1 MRTFTYEVPSSIR
14 EATSDFGQ
22 NSDFIAGGTT
32 LIDLMKLEVMTPSHL
47 VDINRLPMRGIE
59 LTSDGLRIGAL
70 EKMSDVA
77 EHPEVVAKYP
87 VISQALLQSASAQ
100 LRNMASMGG
109 NLLQRT
115 RCGYFRD
122 VSTLCNKR
130 QPGTGCPA
138 IDGWNRTHAILG
150 TSSSCVAT
158 HPSDLAVALV
168 ALDASIL
175 LQSGNNVRLV
185 KLDDFYRVPAETPD
199 EENQLRPGEL
209 ITEIRVPR
217 LPWAQRSVYL
227 KIRDRESYEF
237 ALASVAVALDV
248 DANNVRDARV
258 AVGCVGTKPWNL
270 PKVRDALIGK
280 PLNQQNFEA
289 AAKLATEGAKPLRY
303 NAFKVELVQRTI
315 VRALMNLGSFSMST
329 NVLGKP
335 HDRMEGRLKVT
346 GGLRYSGDQPI
357 ENGDYGYLVTSTIAR
372 GEIRA
377 MDVSETEKSPGV
389 VAVYTPFHSLKLYD
403 GLTQAEGANSGEID
417 PSLQDNKIRYYGQ
430 IIALVVADSFEQA
443 RDAAARVKVD
453 YREEQPVASWEAG
466 LPQAFP
472 PAAVDGQKP
481 TVAILANG
489 VSSID
494 DVIQGG
500 EVAMRTAILLTT

>member
-1 MRTFTYEVPSSIR
+1 MRTFTYKIPSSVR
-14 EATSDFGQ
+14 EAISDFGQ

-32 LIDLMKLEVMTPSHL
+32 LIDLMKLEVMTPSQL

-77 EHPEVVAKYP
+77 EHPEVVTKYP
-87 VISQALLQSASAQ
+87 VISQALLKSASAQ

-122 VSTLCNKR
+122 VSTPCNKR
-130 QPGTGCPA
+130 QPGSGCPA
-138 IDGWNRTHAILG
+138 IEGWNRTHAILG
-150 TSSSCVAT
+150 ASSSCVAT

-175 LQSGNNVRLV
+175 LQSGNNHRLV

-199 EENQLRPGEL
+199 KENQLNPGEL

-248 DANNVRDARV
+248 DANNIRDARV
-258 AVGCVGTKPWNL
+258 AVGGVGTKPWNL

-280 PLNQQNFEA
+280 PLNQQTFEG
-289 AAKLATEGAKPLRY
+289 AAKLATEGAKPLRH

-315 VRALMNLGSFSMST
+315 VRALMNLGS
-329 NVLGKP
+329 
-335 HDRMEGRLKVT
+335 
-346 GGLRYSGDQPI
+346 
-357 ENGDYGYLVTSTIAR
+357 
-372 GEIRA
+372 
-377 MDVSETEKSPGV
+377 
-389 VAVYTPFHSLKLYD
+389 
-403 GLTQAEGANSGEID
+403 
-417 PSLQDNKIRYYGQ
+417 
-430 IIALVVADSFEQA
+430 
-443 RDAAARVKVD
+443 
-453 YREEQPVASWEAG
+453 
-466 LPQAFP
+466 
-472 PAAVDGQKP
+472 
-481 TVAILANG
+481 LA
-489 VSSID
+489 
-494 DVIQGG
+494 
-500 EVAMRTAILLTT
+500 